1 MSLSFGSACHGAGRV
16 MGRGKAKNNMS
27 GEEVK
32 KELARQGVTVRAEKA
47 EVIAEEAPS
56 VYKNSDD
63 VVDVVDRLGIAQK
76 VARLIPVGVI
86 KG

>member
-1 MSLSFGSACHGAGRV
+1 
-16 MGRGKAKNNMS
+16 MGRGKAKDNIS
-27 GEEVK
+27 GESIQE
-32 KELARQGVTVRAEKA
+32 ELARQGITVRAERA
-47 EVIAEEAPS
+47 TVIAEEAPS

-76 VARLIPVGVI
+76 VARLIPIGVI

>member
-16 MGRGKAKNNMS
+16 MGRGKAKDTLS
-27 GEEVK
+27 GEEIQKV
-32 KELARQGVTVRAEKA
+32 LAGQGITVKA
-47 EVIAEEAPS
+47 ERATVIAEEAPS

-63 VVDVVDRLGIAQK
+63 VVDVVDSLGIAQK
-76 VARLIPVGVI
+76 VARLIPIGVI